1 MKKNKKETLKSKVK
15 RDYLETS
22 ETQGKSEWRF
32 PGFLFCFFPH
42 ISQTTE
48 LKKPNS
54 NRHKLK
60 KKSPNKILLF
70 GAKRLGTA

>member
-32 PGFLFCFFPH
+32 PGFLFWFFSSYIPDNGAEEAKFQ
-42 ISQTTE
+42 QTQT
-48 LKKPNS
+48 
-54 NRHKLK
+54 K
-60 KKSPNKILLF
+60 KKKVPIKSCSLEPKD
-70 GAKRLGTA
+70 